1 MYKKNTPISLGAR
14 FRKFLPSNHLLP
26 ALLIAILC
34 LSLFLSLS
42 TESFATSKSLINLL
56 EANSY
61 RLILALGMLMVISS
75 GGIDLSQGSII
86 SLSAILAAL
95 GMKQG
100 LPVSFCVLIAIVSG
114 ALLGALNGLLINLT
128 KLDAFILTLATS
140 FMYRGLSLILTR
152 GIPLTLLPA
161 DFRNFAAGDFLG
173 METGVGFALLLL
185 LILIPIYRFM
195 PWGHYLRSL
204 GGNAQALARSGVSVG
219 AYRIS
224 AYAFSGFTAALAG
237 LIISARLNSAE
248 ANAGMNM
255 QVHAICAVVMGGTP
269 LEGGRG
275 SLLGTFLAVIL
286 LGLVRQGLTILSISA
301 YYQEFI
307 TGGLLLAALIFAEL
321 REVKTR
327 PKNS

>member
-1 MYKKNTPISLGAR
+1 M
-14 FRKFLPSNHLLP
+14 PSNHLLP
-26 ALLIAILC
+26 ALVLSILC
-34 LSLFLSLS
+34 LVLFLSLR
-42 TESFATSKSLINLL
+42 TESFATRKSLINLL

-100 LPVSFCVLIAIVSG
+100 LPVSLSVLIGLASG
-114 ALLGALNGLLINLT
+114 TLLGALNGLLINLT

-161 DFRNFAAGDFLG
+161 GFRNFAAGDCWG
-173 METGVGFALLLL
+173 IETGVGFALLLL
-185 LILIPIYRFM
+185 VILIPTYLFM

-204 GGNAQALARSGVSVG
+204 GGNAQALARSGVPVG

-224 AYAFSGFTAALAG
+224 AYAFSGFTASLAG

-269 LEGGRG
+269 LAGGRG
-275 SLLGTFLAVIL
+275 SLLGTCLAVIL
-286 LGLVRQGLTILSISA
+286 LGLVRQGLTILSVSA

-307 TGGLLLAALIFAEL
+307 TGSLLLAALIIAEL
-321 REVKTR
+321 REVKTH
-327 PKNS
+327 PKNI